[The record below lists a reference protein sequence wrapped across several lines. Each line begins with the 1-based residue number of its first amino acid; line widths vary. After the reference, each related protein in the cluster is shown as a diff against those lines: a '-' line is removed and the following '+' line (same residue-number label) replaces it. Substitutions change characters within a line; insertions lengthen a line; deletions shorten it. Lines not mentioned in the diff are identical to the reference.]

1 VDEDR
6 GHQEWVDAVVQAL
19 QDGNML
25 DLAPGEDVDV
35 GQAAGWPASR
45 RLPGEALRGALVPRT
60 GVP

>member
-1 VDEDR
+1 
-6 GHQEWVDAVVQAL
+6 VQTL